1 MNNTIGKFGIKKSQL
16 SKINQNIYKNIMSQ
30 REEQKIKHML
40 SNKSHINLP
49 SNTNKQL
56 NPIQLK
62 KTYRPSAQRTVI
74 DCEIS
79 SINNNSNNQSN
90 IKTEY
95 KEVYDFLKDL
105 NMEIYFDN
113 FIKNGINSEEKILYL
128 NNDNLKL
135 INIPYA
141 HRARFLKKLKE
152 IETMKMMKKAINE
165 KGGLSK
171 LKLKKN
177 ENNTKY
183 EEILIPK
190 EEDDIEINDEEQRN
204 TFTQAIFD
212 YQKTHSKFEE
222 NDDENELFKTGI
234 NNMKLINKPKM
245 QNRYYDDNE
254 KNKQFKEI
262 SIETTNNYKDKIEI
276 NNNKNEL
283 NINKEEEKVLI
294 KKSIGLGE
302 EQIIDNEINK
312 IEVGEYIE
320 KDNKINNHDIIT
332 EETFSKPKQFFPLN
346 KPKTLCYNC
355 LHMILQEHCIKKFE
369 KPFCSLHCLEIFERK
384 NVTNCN
390 CCEKRI
396 EIGNS
401 IPSLFKEKTYYCSS
415 ECLQKKEPNEN
426 NIKNKSQ
433 IMEQNF
439 SPSSSETSEN
449 IVDILDF

>member
-16 SKINQNIYKNIMSQ
+16 NKINQNIYKNIMSQ

-40 SNKSHINLP
+40 SNKSHANLP
-49 SNTNKQL
+49 PRTSKQL

-62 KTYRPSAQRTVI
+62 KTYRPQAQRTVI
-74 DCEIS
+74 DCDIS

-90 IKTEY
+90 IKTEH

-183 EEILIPK
+183 EEIIIPK
-190 EEDDIEINDEEQRN
+190 EEDDIEMNDEEQRN

-212 YQKTHSKFEE
+212 YQQTHSKFEDYD
-222 NDDENELFKTGI
+222 NQNELFHTGI
-234 NNMKLINKPKM
+234 NNMKIIHKQKM
-245 QNRYYDDNE
+245 HNRYSDDIE
-254 KNKQFKEI
+254 KNQQFKEI
-262 SIETTNNYKDKIEI
+262 SIGTSNNDKNKIEI
-276 NNNKNEL
+276 NNNQNDI
-283 NINKEEEKVLI
+283 NVNKEEENI
-294 KKSIGLGE
+294 NKKSIGIGE
-302 EQIIDNEINK
+302 EQINDERINK
-312 IEVGEYIE
+312 IEVGEYKE
-320 KDNKINNHDIIT
+320 NDNDNKIIDYKNQT
-332 EETFSKPKQFFPLN
+332 EPKQFFPLY
-346 KPKTLCYNC
+346 KQKTLCYNC

-369 KPFCSLHCLEIFERK
+369 KPFCSLHCLEIFEKK
-384 NVTNCN
+384 NITNCN
-390 CCEKRI
+390 CCDKRI

-401 IPSLFKEKTYYCSS
+401 IPSIFKEKTYYCSPD
-415 ECLQKKEPNEN
+415 CLHKKEPNEN
-426 NIKNKSQ
+426 NIINKSQ

>member
-1 MNNTIGKFGIKKSQL
+1 MNNTIEKFGIKKSQL

-30 REEQKIKHML
+30 REEQKIKHL
-40 SNKSHINLP
+40 ISNKSHVNLP
-49 SNTNKQL
+49 PKTSKQL
-56 NPIQLK
+56 NPIQIK
-62 KTYRPSAQRTVI
+62 KKLRPLGQRTAI

-79 SINNNSNNQSN
+79 SINNNNNQNN
-90 IKTEY
+90 IKKEH

-152 IETMKMMKKAINE
+152 IETMQMMKKTINE

-177 ENNTKY
+177 EKNTKY
-183 EEILIPK
+183 EEIIIPK
-190 EEDDIEINDEEQRN
+190 EEDDIEMNEEEQRN

-222 NDDENELFKTGI
+222 NDNNELFKTGI
-234 NNMKLINKPKM
+234 NNMKIIHKQKVINRYVDNIEENSQSKEINKGTL
-245 QNRYYDDNE
+245 DDD
-254 KNKQFKEI
+254 KNK
-262 SIETTNNYKDKIEI
+262 IETNI
-276 NNNKNEL
+276 NNKDEM
-283 NINKEEEKVLI
+283 NINKEDDNI
-294 KKSIGLGE
+294 NKKSIGIGD
-302 EQIIDNEINK
+302 EQFNENENIK
-312 IEVGEYIE
+312 VEVGEYIE
-320 KDNKINNHDIIT
+320 SDNNKIKKYNIPI
-332 EETFSKPKQFFPLN
+332 EPIFISPKQFLPLN

-355 LHMILQEHCIKKFE
+355 LHIILQEHCIKKFK
-369 KPFCSLHCLEIFERK
+369 KPFCSLHCLEIFEKK
-384 NVTNCN
+384 NVTNCD

-396 EIGNS
+396 EILNS
-401 IPSLFKEKTYYCSS
+401 IPSTLKEKVYYCSP

-426 NIKNKSQ
+426 NIINKSQ
-433 IMEQNF
+433 MMEQNF

-449 IVDILDF
+449 VVDILDF

>member
-49 SNTNKQL
+49 SKTNKQL

-113 FIKNGINSEEKILYL
+113 FIKNGINSEEKILY
-128 NNDNLKL
+128 
-135 INIPYA
+135 
-141 HRARFLKKLKE
+141 
-152 IETMKMMKKAINE
+152 INE

-222 NDDENELFKTGI
+222 NDNENELFKTGI

>member
-16 SKINQNIYKNIMSQ
+16 NKINQNIYKNIMSQ

-40 SNKSHINLP
+40 SNKSHANLP
-49 SNTNKQL
+49 PRTSKQL

-62 KTYRPSAQRTVI
+62 KTYRPQAQRTVI
-74 DCEIS
+74 DCDIS

-90 IKTEY
+90 IKTEH

-183 EEILIPK
+183 EEIIIPK
-190 EEDDIEINDEEQRN
+190 EEDDIEMNDEEQRN

-212 YQKTHSKFEE
+212 YQQTHSKFEDYD
-222 NDDENELFKTGI
+222 NQNELFHTGI
-234 NNMKLINKPKM
+234 NNMKIIHKQKIH
-245 QNRYYDDNE
+245 NRYSDDNE
-254 KNKQFKEI
+254 KNQQLKEI
-262 SIETTNNYKDKIEI
+262 SIGTSNNDKNKIEI
-276 NNNKNEL
+276 NNNQNET
-283 NINKEEEKVLI
+283 NVNKEEENI
-294 KKSIGLGE
+294 NKKSIGIGE
-302 EQIIDNEINK
+302 EQINDEGINK
-312 IEVGEYIE
+312 IEVGEYME
-320 KDNKINNHDIIT
+320 NDNDNKIIDYKNQT
-332 EETFSKPKQFFPLN
+332 EPKQFFPLY
-346 KPKTLCYNC
+346 KQKTLCYNC

-369 KPFCSLHCLEIFERK
+369 KPFCSLHCLEIFEKK
-384 NVTNCN
+384 NITNCN
-390 CCEKRI
+390 CCDKKI

-401 IPSLFKEKTYYCSS
+401 IPSIFKEKTYYCSPD
-415 ECLQKKEPNEN
+415 CLHKKEPNEN
-426 NIKNKSQ
+426 NIINKSQ